1 MVPSLWDET
10 SLRPDS
16 FARAP
21 GRLHSHGEPT
31 LYLTKPEALASG
43 LSRKL
48 LQALLIPD
56 RQKEKTDGSTVL
68 R

>member
-1 MVPSLWDET
+1 M
-10 SLRPDS
+10 
-16 FARAP
+16 
-21 GRLHSHGEPT
+21 
-31 LYLTKPEALASG
+31 YLTKPEALASG